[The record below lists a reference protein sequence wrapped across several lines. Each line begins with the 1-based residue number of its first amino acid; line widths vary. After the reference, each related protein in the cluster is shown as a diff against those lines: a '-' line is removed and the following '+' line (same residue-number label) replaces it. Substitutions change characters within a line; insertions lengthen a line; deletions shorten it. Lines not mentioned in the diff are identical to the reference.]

1 MAGVLSGWDLMIL
14 QGKETGSGQMEIQV
28 TYLDITFYL

>member
-1 MAGVLSGWDLMIL
+1 MAGVHSGWDLMIL
-14 QGKETGSGQMEIQV
+14 KGKETGSGQMEIQV